1 MSISSDVQKLEPGE
15 KVRLLEVDGSAF
27 GAGIL
32 RFHNENIPHTEA
44 ELAEAGGDED
54 RLDPKSLWWQGLEYS
69 AWPFQLE
76 GLAFSSDG
84 QSARPKLTVANVKGT
99 IGALCRRFQ
108 GMARAKVIIHDTFA
122 HYLDARNFSQ
132 GNPDADPLEE
142 RRQVFYV
149 DRKSGG
155 DDETV
160 EFELSSPAE
169 LRGQQI
175 PTRQIQPLCTWCM
188 RGWYKTGNGCT
199 YAGQNGWFDKDGNPV
214 DDPAQDVCSGL
225 LSTGCKPRFGENE
238 ELDYG
243 GMPGASLLRS

>member
-32 RFHNENIPHTEA
+32 RFHNETIAHTEA
-44 ELAEAGGDED
+44 ELAAAGGDENL
-54 RLDPKSLWWQGLEYS
+54 LDPKSLWWQGAEYS

-76 GLAFSSDG
+76 GLSFSSDG
-84 QSARPKLTVANVKGT
+84 QSARPKLTVANIKGT

-108 GMARAKVIIHDTFA
+108 GMARAKVTIHETFA

-142 RRQVFYV
+142 RKQVFYV
-149 DRKSGG
+149 DRKSGS

-160 EFELSSPAE
+160 EFELSSPAD

-199 YAGQNGWFDKDGNPV
+199 YAGQNGWFDKDGNQV
-214 DDPAQDVCSGL
+214 DDPALGVCSGL

-238 ELDYG
+238 ELDFG

>member
-32 RFHNENIPHTEA
+32 RFHNETIAHTEA
-44 ELAEAGGDED
+44 ELAAAGRDENL
-54 RLDPKSLWWQGLEYS
+54 LDPKSLWWQGVEYS

-76 GLAFSSDG
+76 GLSFSSDG
-84 QSARPKLTVANVKGT
+84 QSARPKLTVANIKGT

-108 GMARAKVIIHDTFA
+108 GMARAKVTIHETFA

-142 RRQVFYV
+142 RKQVFYV

-160 EFELSSPAE
+160 EFELSSPAD

-199 YAGQNGWFDKDGNPV
+199 YAGQNGWFDKDGNQV
-214 DDPAQDVCSGL
+214 DDPALDVCSGL

-238 ELDYG
+238 ELDFG